1 MIPQII
7 MSANLFTGLLSV
19 IAMFNPI
26 QLLKKGMQK

>member
-7 MSANLFTGLLSV
+7 MSANLLTGLLLV
-19 IAMFNPI
+19 IAMFNSI